1 MLGVIG
7 DLVEDVVVMLAGP
20 PARGTD
26 TTATIARTRGGSAAN
41 VAAAAASTGTAVCF
55 IGRVGD
61 DPAGSR
67 LVDELVAGGVDA
79 RVQREGRTG
88 AIVVLVEPDGERT
101 MLSDRGAAVELDGLD
116 PAWLDGVTWLHVPA
130 YSLCAEPIGAAAHQA
145 IAVVRAAGGRVSVDV
160 SSVALVDGFGAARFA
175 ELLVELA
182 PDVVL
187 ANAEEAMRL
196 DGVPASWR
204 LVVKCGADPVV
215 VVEPDGARTE
225 VAVAPVVAVRDT
237 TGAGDAF
244 AAGFLAAVLA
254 GRDVVGAVADG
265 SALAGRTLGTAGAGV
280 DVLAP

>member
-41 VAAAAASTGTAVCF
+41 VAAATASTGAAVCF

-61 DPAGSR
+61 DPVGSR
-67 LVDELVAGGVDA
+67 LVDELVAGGVDV
-79 RVQREGRTG
+79 RVQRGGRTG

-116 PAWLDGVTWLHVPA
+116 PAWLLGVTWLHVPA

-225 VAVAPVVAVRDT
+225 V
-237 TGAGDAF
+237 
-244 AAGFLAAVLA
+244 
-254 GRDVVGAVADG
+254 
-265 SALAGRTLGTAGAGV
+265 
-280 DVLAP
+280 